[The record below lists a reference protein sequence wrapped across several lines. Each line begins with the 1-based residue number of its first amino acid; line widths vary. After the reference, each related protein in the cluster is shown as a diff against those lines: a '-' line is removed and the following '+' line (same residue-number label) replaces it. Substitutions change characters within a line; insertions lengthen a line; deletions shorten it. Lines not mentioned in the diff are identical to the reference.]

1 MSAYEHAHVQHARQ
15 ALLAIE
21 AQADMSATNL
31 SILPIAVR
39 VKKRG
44 LPAIWL
50 PLFLFWPFII
60 ALFCLALPLCVLSP
74 APRKNAFALLGTTYQ
89 MLCALRGTQV
99 EVTGSEHGTWSIS
112 LY

>member
-1 MSAYEHAHVQHARQ
+1 MNAHQPGAAGQ
-15 ALLAIE
+15 ELLTIGAE
-21 AQADMSATNL
+21 DAMSATKL
-31 SILPIAVR
+31 SVLPIAAR

-50 PLFLFWPFII
+50 PLFLFWPLII
-60 ALFCLALPLCVLSP
+60 ALLCLALPLCALLP
-74 APRKNAFALLGTTYQ
+74 APRKHAFALLGTSYE

-99 EVTGSEHGTWSIS
+99 EVTGPEHGTWSIS